1 MEALNGHFT
10 EVVLSAEV
18 RELIVGDFSIVIAI
32 VTENISGDIFEL
44 IFILFQKSYKSI
56 LNFLLIKL
64 IVFISIIDFE
74 QFFSCLSYF
83 SSKWTIKFI

>member
-1 MEALNGHFT
+1 VEALNGHFT
-10 EVVLSAEV
+10 EVMLSAEV

-56 LNFLLIKL
+56 LDFLLIKL
-64 IVFISIIDFE
+64 TVFISIIDFE

-83 SSKWTIKFI
+83 SSK